1 MTLQVRLWTFPYT
14 NNTFQ
19 LHKTRC
25 IKFDGRIYTWHCAGI
40 EYNAETCSSYTDYIF
55 IEIRQVNLTFMTDV
69 YVPSE
74 CCLLPWS
81 KQFFFTFI
89 IRSAIFS
96 FYSAFWKTFLNN
108 EWIKFYLIVILRRLY
123 NAYCSF
129 TKQSIKTILHHFI
142 NHDITFSSEI
152 GRHKVTQHKSNTAC
166 INKQGCI
173 WYTQYYVFILF

>member
-1 MTLQVRLWTFPYT
+1 MIKFYSRKKLKPYFESNTFSVRYDLQTTYARKIWYRNLNCVSYTKLTENMTLQVRLWTFPYT

-19 LHKTRC
+19 LHKTRY

-123 NAYCSF
+123 NA
-129 TKQSIKTILHHFI
+129 
-142 NHDITFSSEI
+142 
-152 GRHKVTQHKSNTAC
+152 
-166 INKQGCI
+166 
-173 WYTQYYVFILF
+173 